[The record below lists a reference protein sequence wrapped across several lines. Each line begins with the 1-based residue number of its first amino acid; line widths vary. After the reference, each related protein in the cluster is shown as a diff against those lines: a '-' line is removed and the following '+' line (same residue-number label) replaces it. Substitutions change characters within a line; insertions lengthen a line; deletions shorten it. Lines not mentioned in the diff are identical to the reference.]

1 LFCAYEDREDDSQA
15 ADEGVDYEI
24 SADLSGGSYRDRM
37 VAPVSAAARA
47 TCVLQRYWRS
57 YG

>member
-15 ADEGVDYEI
+15 ADEGAGYEI
-24 SADLSGGSYRDRM
+24 SVDLSGGSHRDRM
-37 VAPVSAAARA
+37 VAPVAASARA
-47 TCVLQRYWRS
+47 TCVLQWYWRS